1 MQNGIKIASG
11 VALLVLLGIAIA
23 FNLNFNSVGEA
34 ENLPIFERQI
44 QALQESTEVVP
55 PVLSVHTVAS
65 MYNREGVI
73 PPQCYTKTEGKHNPC
88 YVCHQDP
95 IEGRENVMSDG
106 PLQVEYSFSDEGMTN
121 HWLNL
126 FEDRSEAVANISD
139 EEIMEWV
146 NQDNYSQLAIRLEK
160 ANYTGWKPDLAN
172 LHLGKQAFDDE
183 GFAKDGSHWVSFN
196 YKPLPSTFWPTNGST
211 DDVMIRLPEIYRTNE
226 SGEYKKDIYAAN
238 LAILEAN
245 IKGYKAISSLE
256 IDEKIV
262 GVDLNQDGQLGLI
275 NEVRKL
281 DSYVGA
287 AHEYFI
293 DTHLYPEG
301 TEFLHSVRYLG
312 IEGNDIGISTRMK
325 ELRYMKKWQAYP
337 KGFYARRY
345 ELEAFEKEVGNLPGY
360 TSAGDYGL
368 DNGCGWSL
376 IGFIEDANGHLR
388 KNTHEENFF
397 CMGCHNS
404 VGSTIDKT
412 FSFAR
417 KVDGAEGWRYIDL
430 KGMPDAPNVGEE
442 KGEIHTYFERVGGGD
457 EFRSNTEM
465 MARWF
470 KAPGVVDDE
479 KVLAAK
485 DVYTLITPSRERAL
499 QLNKAYKTIVH
510 QQDFVY
516 GRDATVT
523 APINVYSELD
533 NLTAPTLPVENTFK
547 WDIRLDWEKAERN
560 KSVSVAV
567 TK

>member
-1 MQNGIKIASG
+1 MQKKIKIAG
-11 VALLVLLGIAIA
+11 CIALLTTIGVTFALAINA
-23 FNLNFNSVGEA
+23 RHVNDIKEV
-34 ENLPIFERQI
+34 PIFEQQL
-44 QALQESTEVVP
+44 QALQNNTEVVP
-55 PVLSVHTVAS
+55 AEVSIHTVAS

-73 PPQCYTKTEGKHNPC
+73 PPQCYTKTEGLHNPC
-88 YVCHQDP
+88 YVCHQNP
-95 IEGRENVMSDG
+95 IDGRENVMSDG

-121 HWLNL
+121 HWVNL

-139 EEIMEWV
+139 EEIIEWV
-146 NQDNYSQLAIRLEK
+146 NQDNYSELASRLEK
-160 ANYTGWKPDLAN
+160 SNYKGWKPDLAN
-172 LHLGKQAFDDE
+172 LHLGMHAFDED

-211 DDVMIRLPEIYRTNE
+211 DDVMIRLPEIYRSND
-226 SGEYKKDIYAAN
+226 SGEYKKDIYVAN

-245 IKGYKAISSLE
+245 IKGHDEISSLT

-262 GVDLNQDGQLGLI
+262 GVDLNQDGELGLI
-275 NEVRKL
+275 DRVRKL

-287 AHEYFI
+287 AKGYFL

-312 IEGNDIGISTRMK
+312 FNGDDITISTRMK

-360 TSAGDYGL
+360 ASAGDYGL
-368 DNGCGWSL
+368 DNGSGWSL
-376 IGFIEDANGHLR
+376 IGFIEDANGQLR

-430 KGMPDAPNVGEE
+430 KGMPDAPNIGEN

-465 MARWF
+465 MTRWF
-470 KAPGVVDDE
+470 TSPGVVDEE

-485 DVYTLITPSRERAL
+485 DVYTLITPSKERAL
-499 QLNKAYKTIVH
+499 QLNKAYKAIVH
-510 QQDFVY
+510 QQDFVF

-523 APINVYSELD
+523 SPVNVYSKVD
-533 NLTAPTLPVENTFK
+533 NQTAPTLPEEKMFK
-547 WDIRLDWEKAERN
+547 WDIRLDWEKHKNN
-560 KSVSVAV
+560 KTVSVA
-567 TK
+567 TPR